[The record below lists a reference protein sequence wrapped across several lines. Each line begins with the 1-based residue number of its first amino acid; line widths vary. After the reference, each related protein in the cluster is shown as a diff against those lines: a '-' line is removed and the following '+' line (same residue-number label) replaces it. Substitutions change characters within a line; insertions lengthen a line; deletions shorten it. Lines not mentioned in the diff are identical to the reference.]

1 MAKADCDFEPCPFH
15 GRLQTQVDENA
26 KRLGLGDTFIA
37 RLDERLK
44 SMEDLATR
52 MRNFMV
58 GMVATTVGAIIV
70 TVVNIVFSLR
80 K

>member
-1 MAKADCDFEPCPFH
+1 
-15 GRLQTQVDENA
+15 VDENA

>member
-1 MAKADCDFEPCPFH
+1 
-15 GRLQTQVDENA
+15 
-26 KRLGLGDTFIA
+26 
-37 RLDERLK
+37 
-44 SMEDLATR
+44 